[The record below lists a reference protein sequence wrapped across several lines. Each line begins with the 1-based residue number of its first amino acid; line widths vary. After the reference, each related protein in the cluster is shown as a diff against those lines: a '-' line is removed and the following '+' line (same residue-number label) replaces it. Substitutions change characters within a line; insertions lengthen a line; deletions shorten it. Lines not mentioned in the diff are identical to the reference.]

1 MRVDSG
7 RQRHLIFCACTACA
21 LGTAEFGC
29 LQIVAASKTFFG
41 DVSCPGDVMIA
52 AQLAAGPSALCSTCR
67 L

>member
-1 MRVDSG
+1 MCVDSG
-7 RQRHLIFCACTACA
+7 RQRHLIFSACTAW
-21 LGTAEFGC
+21 C